1 MRNKILI
8 IKSEKRDIKKLIHS
22 LEDEYTIVIWG
33 KDKEIIESIKEVDPS
48 VLLVDM
54 VYLEEYGDCD
64 IKKIKENEL
73 IKEIP
78 MLFIVDASDF
88 EGQKKGNMLG
98 GVEYVPI
105 PFVEQIIK
113 KRIKVQCDAYEL
125 RRKILQK
132 QEQSIARDKEMI
144 KIRLLGE
151 FSIEVNGKIIS
162 AEMNRSK
169 KMWQMLQY
177 LIVYRDRKIT
187 GQELIELLWP
197 DEQVEKPA
205 YALKTLSYRVRKVL
219 EQLEIPYAKDL
230 IQATDGSYAWNT
242 QYPCQIDMDDFE
254 KICRQAEEPTISLKE
269 KMELWEEALQIYRGE
284 YFICSGIEHWMMHLQ
299 TYYYNLWMN
308 AVSSLMHEL
317 KKQERYDKII
327 DLGHKYLQMDQL
339 NENLQYYFMWALTKK
354 GKKKE
359 IIEYYDRL
367 TALFM
372 EEIGE
377 RPSKKIE
384 QLYLQAIINDAQG
397 TGERSLKKGISEKN
411 IAMPYFCELHVFKNI
426 YEIEQHRML
435 RNMQDNFIILIGVEE
450 NVEEILAG
458 QYMEQLYAAIMNSLR
473 SGDVVTKKNPYRYM
487 MLLQGISQEQCK
499 VVIQRII
506 KGVHIS
512 LHPII
517 SYSIEQILPS
527 KELFI

>member
-8 IKSEKRDIKKLIHS
+8 VKSEKRDIKKLIHS
-22 LEDEYTIVIWG
+22 LEDEYTIVILNKG
-33 KDKEIIESIKEVDPS
+33 NEIVERIKEEGPS
-48 VLLVDM
+48 AILVDM
-54 VYLEEYGDCD
+54 MYLKEYGDHD
-64 IKKIKENEL
+64 VKKIKENDL
-73 IKEIP
+73 VKEIP
-78 MLFIVDASDF
+78 MIFIVDSSDF
-88 EGQKKGNMLG
+88 EGQKQGNALG

-105 PFVEQIIK
+105 PFVEEIIK
-113 KRIKVQCDAYEL
+113 KRIKVQCDAYKL
-125 RRKILQK
+125 RKKILQK
-132 QEQSIARDKEMI
+132 QEASIAREKEMI

-151 FSIEVNGKIIS
+151 FSIEIDGKIIS

-177 LIVYRDRKIT
+177 LIVYRERKIT

-219 EQLEIPYAKDL
+219 EQLEVPYAKNL

-242 QYPCQIDMDDFE
+242 QYPCQIDIDDFE
-254 KICRQAEEPTISLKE
+254 KICREAENPTISLMQ
-269 KMELWEEALQIYRGE
+269 KMELWEDALKIYRGE

-308 AVSSLMHEL
+308 AVCSLMHEL

-327 DLGHKYLQMDQL
+327 DLGHEYLQMDQL
-339 NENLQYYFMWALTKK
+339 NENLQYYFMWALTKT

-384 QLYLQAIINDAQG
+384 QLYLEAIINDTEG
-397 TGERSLKKGISEKN
+397 TSGHSLKKGIAEKN
-411 IAMPYFCELHVFKNI
+411 IAMPYFCELHIFKNI

-450 NVEEILAG
+450 NIEDILVNE
-458 QYMEQLYAAIMNSLR
+458 YMDQLYAAIMNSLR
-473 SGDVVTKKNPYRYM
+473 SGDVVTKKDRYQYM

-499 VVIQRII
+499 LVIQRII
-506 KGVHIS
+506 KRIHIS
-512 LHPII
+512 IHPVI